1 MWVDEKCGD
10 GQRISGWS
18 DPSVI
23 KSNNP
28 SEACRKCQGV
38 VYDLESH
45 HAKAGIYHKVCFK
58 CDSCQKNLDSWYLT
72 SYKFGRSC
80 CSSLKKISF
89 TSGTFP
95 VMRRRN
101 YIIYR
106 EYMLTY
112 VCCSNSV
119 EGRMNEYRNNGLTV
133 IRNVIRVLPKI
144 SQILGMA

>member
-1 MWVDEKCGD
+1 MPQKLLKG
-10 GQRISGWS
+10 GNFS
-18 DPSVI
+18 
-23 KSNNP
+23 
-28 SEACRKCQGV
+28 RKYGMSK
-38 VYDLESH
+38 EF
-45 HAKAGIYHKVCFK
+45 YH
-58 CDSCQKNLDSWYLT
+58 LDSWYLT
-72 SYKFGRSC
+72 CYNFGRSY
-80 CSSLKKISF
+80 CSSLKKINF

-133 IRNVIRVLPKI
+133 TKNVLRVLPKI
-144 SQILGMA
+144 CTTPNFRYGICLSLGSNNERINDVDSRKLCCWS

>member
-1 MWVDEKCGD
+1 M
-10 GQRISGWS
+10 
-18 DPSVI
+18 PP
-23 KSNNP
+23 NF
-28 SEACRKCQGV
+28 
-38 VYDLESH
+38 L
-45 HAKAGIYHKVCFK
+45 GILFQSQPMC
-58 CDSCQKNLDSWYLT
+58 LT
-72 SYKFGRSC
+72 CYNYGRSC
-80 CSSLKKISF
+80 CNSLKKISF

-133 IRNVIRVLPKI
+133 IKNVLGVLPKTF
-144 SQILGMA
+144 QIFLHLLHLTHLHLVLHAPSHILHLLGTFLLLFRSFLVLLILQIFMLR